1 MSLRAADANWEDPI
15 WLLNQFVVACDDVTA
30 LNGLP
35 EDMIG
40 THRKPVINM
49 NLLAAAARVVRMHQQ

>member
-1 MSLRAADANWEDPI
+1 MSLRAADANWEDPYWI
-15 WLLNQFVVACDDVTA
+15 LAQFIAACDDVTA

-40 THRKPVINM
+40 THRKPLINL
-49 NLLAAAARVVRMHQQ
+49 NLLSAAMRVVRIHQG